1 VGSKT
6 KSEILEIIQKALN
19 VNDLQVTMESSFENI
34 PEWDSLA
41 QINIIVALDTVLGGR
56 ISELQEMATASSVRK
71 IVVILTDNGFIAN
84 E

>member
-1 VGSKT
+1 MGSKT